1 MIGYLRAVISH
12 RIQQDKVNEE
22 ILPSGYLFTC
32 VRVRLRVF
40 TWLLP
45 MSDRVEK
52 FRYSGEK
59 AERLDKFLVTCLPE
73 FSRAR
78 LQGLIEAGLVL
89 VSGLPARKSGQMLD
103 VGFEVEVRIPPPVPS
118 GLTGEDIPLDII
130 FENHDLIVINK
141 PAGMVVHPAAGH
153 ASGTL
158 VNAVLGYDPEME
170 GIGGEERPG
179 LVHRLDKETSG
190 LIVLAKNERAHNWL
204 QDQFRL
210 RKVEKTYLALVDGKP
225 PTPTGR
231 VEAPIGRDPSHR
243 KKMAIVSA
251 GKGREAVSEYKTLEV
266 FKEHTLLE
274 FHPQTGRT
282 HQIRLHCLFLGC
294 PIVGDSVY
302 GKRNF
307 TLDINRHFLHAFRL
321 KILLPK
327 EDQPRTFEAD
337 LPAEL
342 KKVMEEVRRAQ

>member
-1 MIGYLRAVISH
+1 MIE
-12 RIQQDKVNEE
+12 RI
-22 ILPSGYLFTC
+22 
-32 VRVRLRVF
+32 
-40 TWLLP
+40 
-45 MSDRVEK
+45 EK
-52 FRYSGEK
+52 FKYNGEK
-59 AERLDKFLVTCLPE
+59 SERLDKYLVTCLPE

-78 LQGLIEAGLVL
+78 LQGLIDDGFVL
-89 VSGLPARKSGQMLD
+89 VSGIPAKKSGQMLEN
-103 VGFEVEVRIPPPVPS
+103 GIEVEVRIPPPVPS

-130 FENHDLIVINK
+130 FENDDLIVVNK

-190 LIVLAKNERAHNWL
+190 LIVLAKNERAHIWL

-210 RKVEKTYLALVDGKP
+210 RKVEKTYLALVDGNP
-225 PTPTGR
+225 PTPAGR

-243 KKMAIVSA
+243 KKMAVVSA

-282 HQIRLHCLFLGC
+282 HQVRLHCAFLGC

-307 TLDINRHFLHAFRL
+307 TIEIKRHFLHAFRL
-321 KILLPK
+321 KIMLPNEK
-327 EDQPRTFEAD
+327 QPRTFEAE
-337 LPAEL
+337 LPDEL
-342 KKVMEEVRRAQ
+342 KKVLDDVKRVQ